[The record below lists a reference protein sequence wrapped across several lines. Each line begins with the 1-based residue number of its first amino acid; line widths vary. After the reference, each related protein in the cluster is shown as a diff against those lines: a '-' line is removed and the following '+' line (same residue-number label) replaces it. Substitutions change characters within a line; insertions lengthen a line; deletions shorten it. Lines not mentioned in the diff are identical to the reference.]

1 MEEKLAWCLKI
12 KTSVKE
18 FLESCFSFHFKN
30 FGKLRL

>member
-1 MEEKLAWCLKI
+1 MVFENKN
-12 KTSVKE
+12 SVKE